1 MLLFKYFKNIK
12 ERRRLQKEAE
22 DLQREAE
29 KSELSLD
36 ELTTLRQLEAKLGH
50 ALGKLEAKLGHALGT
65 IYKGCAKQCCG
76 SGAFL
81 TLDPGSHTHIFDT
94 LMTNFGVKS
103 TGDRKK

>member
-1 MLLFKYFKNIK
+1 MKFLNFFFFLGGGGWASISTCLFPDSQSESANLIRKTGLNVCLPVQ

-50 ALGKLEAKLGHALGT
+50 ALGRFILE
-65 IYKGCAKQCCG
+65 
-76 SGAFL
+76 
-81 TLDPGSHTHIFDT
+81 
-94 LMTNFGVKS
+94 
-103 TGDRKK
+103 